1 MSYFEKMLC
10 RIPTSLQI
18 KGNILSPSD
27 ICEMYVLN
35 KSRPL
40 KRNILIYLDKNP
52 FLMQKKLLSEDIM
65 ALD

>member
-1 MSYFEKMLC
+1 
-10 RIPTSLQI
+10 
-18 KGNILSPSD
+18 
-27 ICEMYVLN
+27 MYVLN
-35 KSRPL
+35 KSLPL